1 MMLDVSGDSSD
12 EDFEWEEVDVPQQI
26 HETNPELELQLEGP
40 APRANIEITLHSGT
54 KKKDDSK
61 KAAAA
66 AARAQRI
73 LRTGTHKVHTV
84 CLLANARVRNK
95 WLNDELLHARLLSL
109 TPLHLQ
115 NSFALIHKSRV
126 PDQNKRGRLFETTV
140 TRLVE
145 WWTGTFF
152 CVLPTGHIRNRTFDE
167 NERELALRG
176 NAIFEDEESDDGER
190 IRSPNSLMKHAL
202 MQSGS
207 RDTSA
212 QLFTALCRAL
222 DIPARLVT
230 SLQSI
235 PWQSGVGKP
244 KLKPANKN
252 RPPSGQ
258 KGKQRA
264 GDTDVLSQ
272 DSEFEDAKATNPQSP
287 AAIETNLGHSSPG
300 ETSTQA
306 KGKGKGKGKEK
317 ARPVIYLRKPKN
329 HSENRAGTPIRP
341 RAALDPTTTPPIFW
355 TEVFS
360 RADGRWLPVDPIRGF
375 VNKRHVFDPS
385 AENTFRNGVPQ
396 ENRMVYVVALE
407 EDGFGRDVTA
417 RYAKDY
423 TAKVAKVQRVGIGRR
438 KEWWDGL
445 VRLVTRPY
453 RLQRDETED
462 AELYNHQLT
471 EGMPTT
477 VAGFKG
483 HPLYALS
490 RHLNREEVIDPPVEL
505 GKFRGEPVYPRSS
518 VISLK
523 TAENWMRQGRV
534 VREGCQPMKMVKQR
548 AVTIGRKREMEL
560 ALEKARTDTHGGDGQ
575 EDMQGLYARSQTE
588 LYMPKPV
595 VDGKVPKNDFGN
607 IDLYVPSMLP
617 EGSVHIPFKGVAKV
631 AKRLGFDYAEAVT
644 GFEFRNRRAIPIIE
658 GIVVAEENETII
670 VEAFL
675 EAENDAEE
683 KARVK
688 RLDQVHKRWIRL
700 VQGLRI
706 RDRLRKQYASNTD
719 DATPQH
725 WLDTQNAEAHEGE
738 QQPGGFLTTAD
749 DVVKPFHL
757 PKNQHTV
764 LPSSL
769 LSSTTGDDGAEI
781 DEAVPEH
788 SGVAVSYTHPRG
800 SPLHFAEDVQMG
812 EVSAEVPSRRSNAV
826 PKSMRELAEDDLRR
840 RASEIAPSSSDEPE
854 RQSRSTPAE
863 RTTKGGRVK
872 ALMKSGTNTPSKRN
886 SSVKRKNGKKR
897 IREDTDSASEDDHRF
912 DNAASTRDGNSSK
925 GNSATTPGRVLR
937 PRPQKNTAKLREEAE
952 LERAFRRAIAE

>member
-1 MMLDVSGDSSD
+1 MMLDSQSIPGDSSE

-40 APRANIEITLHSGT
+40 TPRANIEITLHSGT
-54 KKKDDSK
+54 KKDDSK

-66 AARAQRI
+66 AARAERI
-73 LRTGTHKVHTV
+73 LRIGTHKVHTV

-109 TPLHLQ
+109 TPLHLH
-115 NSFALIHKSRV
+115 NGFALIHKSRV
-126 PDQNKRGRLFETTV
+126 PDQNKRGRLFEASV

-145 WWTGTFF
+145 WWAGTFF
-152 CVLPTGHIRNRTFDE
+152 SVLPTGHIKNRTFGE
-167 NERELALRG
+167 NERDLALRG
-176 NAIFEDEESDDGER
+176 NAIFEDEESDDWER

-222 DIPARLVT
+222 DIPARLVV
-230 SLQSI
+230 SLQST
-235 PWQSGVGKP
+235 PWQSSVGKS
-244 KLKPANKN
+244 KFKTDNKD
-252 RPPSGQ
+252 RPLSRQ

-264 GDTDVLSQ
+264 RDTDVLSQ
-272 DSEFEDAKATNPQSP
+272 DSDFEEAKEINSKSP
-287 AAIETNLGHSSPG
+287 AEVLGDSSPG
-300 ETSTQA
+300 ETSAQA
-306 KGKGKGKGKEK
+306 KGKGK
-317 ARPVIYLRKPKN
+317 AQPVIKLRKTKGY
-329 HSENRAGTPIRP
+329 SKNRASTR
-341 RAALDPTTTPPIFW
+341 
-355 TEVFS
+355 
-360 RADGRWLPVDPIRGF
+360 DGWWLPIDPIRGL

-385 AENTFRNGVPQ
+385 AENTFRTGVPQ
-396 ENRMVYVVALE
+396 ENRMTYVVALE

-423 TAKVAKVQRVGIGRR
+423 TAKVAKVQGVGIGRR
-438 KEWWDGL
+438 KEWWDS
-445 VRLVTRPY
+445 VVQLVTRPY
-453 RLQRDETED
+453 RLQRDDTED
-462 AELYNHQLT
+462 TELHNHQLT
-471 EGMPTT
+471 EGMPTM

-483 HPLYALS
+483 HPLYVLS
-490 RHLNREEVIDPPVEL
+490 RHLKREEVIDPPVEL

-588 LYMPKPV
+588 LYKPDPV
-595 VDGKVPKNDFGN
+595 IDGKVPKNDFGN

-617 EGSVHIPFKGVAKV
+617 EGSIHIPFKGVAKV

-658 GIVVAEENETII
+658 GIVVAEENEAII
-670 VEAFL
+670 VEAYL

-683 KARVK
+683 KARAK

-706 RDRLRKQYASNTD
+706 RDRLQKQYASNTD

-725 WLDTQNAEAHEGE
+725 WLDMQNAEAHQGE
-738 QQPGGFLTTAD
+738 QQPGGYLTTAD

-757 PKNQHTV
+757 PKDQHTV

-781 DEAVPEH
+781 DEAVPER
-788 SGVAVSYTHPRG
+788 SGVAVSYTHPRD
-800 SPLHFAEDVQMG
+800 SPLHFAQDVQMG
-812 EVSAEVPSRRSNAV
+812 EISADLPSRRSNAM

-840 RASEIAPSSSDEPE
+840 QASEIAPSDEPE
-854 RQSRSTPAE
+854 RRSSSTPVA
-863 RTTKGGRVK
+863 RMIRGGRVK
-872 ALMKSGTNTPSKRN
+872 APMKSGTNTPSKGS
-886 SSVKRKNGKKR
+886 SSVKRQNGKKR
-897 IREDTDSASEDDHRF
+897 IREDTESASEDDHRF
-912 DNAASTRDGNSSK
+912 DNAASTRDGNSSN
-925 GNSATTPGRVLR
+925 GNPTTTPGRVLR
-937 PRPQKNTAKLREEAE
+937 PRPQKNAAKLREEAE

>member
-1 MMLDVSGDSSD
+1 MMLDSRSIPGDSSE

-26 HETNPELELQLEGP
+26 HETNSELELQLEGP
-40 APRANIEITLHSGT
+40 APRANIEITLHPGT
-54 KKKDDSK
+54 KKDDSK

-66 AARAQRI
+66 AARAERI

-95 WLNDELLHARLLSL
+95 WLNDEVLHARLLSL
-109 TPLHLQ
+109 TPLHLH
-115 NSFALIHKSRV
+115 NGFALIHKSRT
-126 PDQNKRGRLFETTV
+126 PDQNKRGRLFEAAV
-140 TRLVE
+140 TRLAE

-152 CVLPTGHIRNRTFDE
+152 SVLPTGHIRNRTFDE
-167 NERELALRG
+167 NERDLALRG

-202 MQSGS
+202 MQTGS

-222 DIPARLVT
+222 EIPARLVV
-230 SLQSI
+230 SLQSV
-235 PWQSGVGKP
+235 PWQSSVGKP
-244 KLKPANKN
+244 KFKTSEKG
-252 RPPSGQ
+252 RPPSRQ

-264 GDTDVLSQ
+264 RDTDVLSQ
-272 DSEFEDAKATNPQSP
+272 DSDFEGAKDINAQSP
-287 AAIETNLGHSSPG
+287 AEVLGNTSPG
-300 ETSTQA
+300 EASAQA
-306 KGKGKGKGKEK
+306 KGKGK
-317 ARPVIYLRKPKN
+317 AQPVIKLRKTKN
-329 HSENRAGTPIRP
+329 YSKNRAST
-341 RAALDPTTTPPIFW
+341 RAPFDPTVTPPVFW

-385 AENTFRNGVPQ
+385 AENTFRSGVPQ
-396 ENRMVYVVALE
+396 ENRMTYVVALE

-423 TAKVAKVQRVGIGRR
+423 TTKVAKVQGVGIGRR
-438 KEWWDGL
+438 KEWWDS
-445 VRLVTRPY
+445 VVQLVTRPY
-453 RLQRDETED
+453 RLQRDDTED
-462 AELYNHQLT
+462 TELHNHQLT

-477 VAGFKG
+477 LAGFKG
-483 HPLYALS
+483 HPLYVLS
-490 RHLNREEVIDPPVEL
+490 RHLKREEVIDPPVEL

-523 TAENWMRQGRV
+523 AAENWMRQGRV

-560 ALEKARTDTHGGDGQ
+560 ALEKARTDSHGGDGQ

-588 LYMPKPV
+588 LYKPQPV
-595 VDGKVPKNDFGN
+595 IDGKVPKNDFGN

-617 EGSVHIPFKGVAKV
+617 EGSIHIPFKGIAKV

-644 GFEFRNRRAIPIIE
+644 GFEFRNQRAIPIIE

-670 VEAFL
+670 VEAYL

-683 KARVK
+683 KAHAK

-725 WLDTQNAEAHEGE
+725 WLDTQNAEAHQGE
-738 QQPGGFLTTAD
+738 QQPGGYLTTAD

-757 PKNQHTV
+757 PKDQHTV

-781 DEAVPEH
+781 DEAVPER
-788 SGVAVSYTHPRG
+788 SGAAVSYTHPRD
-800 SPLHFAEDVQMG
+800 SPLHFAQDVQMG
-812 EVSAEVPSRRSNAV
+812 EVSADLPSRRSNAL

-840 RASEIAPSSSDEPE
+840 QASEIAPSDEPE
-854 RQSRSTPAE
+854 RRSRSTPTA
-863 RTTKGGRVK
+863 RIMRGGRVK
-872 ALMKSGTNTPSKRN
+872 TLMKSGTNTPSKGN
-886 SSVKRKNGKKR
+886 SSIERKNGKKR
-897 IREDTDSASEDDHRF
+897 IRDDSDSASEDDHI

-925 GNSATTPGRVLR
+925 GNPPTTGRVLR

>member
-1 MMLDVSGDSSD
+1 DSS
-12 EDFEWEEVDVPQQI
+12 EEEFEWEEVDVPQQI

-40 APRANIEITLHSGT
+40 APRANIEITLYSG

-66 AARAQRI
+66 AARAERI

-109 TPLHLQ
+109 TPLHLH
-115 NSFALIHKSRV
+115 NGFALIHKSRV
-126 PDQNKRGRLFETTV
+126 PDQNKRGRLFEATI

-152 CVLPTGHIRNRTFDE
+152 SVLPTGHIKNRTFDE
-167 NERELALRG
+167 NERDLALRG

-222 DIPARLVT
+222 DIPARLVV

-235 PWQSGVGKP
+235 PWQSSVGKS
-244 KLKPANKN
+244 KSKSADKD
-252 RPPSGQ
+252 RGQ

-264 GDTDVLSQ
+264 RDTDVLSQ
-272 DSEFEDAKATNPQSP
+272 DSDFEGAKEINSQSP
-287 AAIETNLGHSSPG
+287 AEAPGDLSPRD
-300 ETSTQA
+300 TSAQA
-306 KGKGKGKGKEK
+306 KGKGK
-317 ARPVIYLRKPKN
+317 ARPVIKLRKPKDYY
-329 HSENRAGTPIRP
+329 SENRPSARGISHACVWIAT
-341 RAALDPTTTPPIFW
+341 LDPTNTPPVFW

-385 AENTFRNGVPQ
+385 AENTFRTGVPQ
-396 ENRMVYVVALE
+396 ENRMTYVVALE
-407 EDGFGRDVTA
+407 EDGYGRDVTA

-423 TAKVAKVQRVGIGRR
+423 TAKVAKVQGVGIGRR
-438 KEWWDGL
+438 KEWWDS
-445 VRLVTRPY
+445 VVQLVTRPY
-453 RLQRDETED
+453 RLQRDDTED
-462 AELYNHQLT
+462 TELHNHQLT
-471 EGMPTT
+471 EGMPTI

-490 RHLNREEVIDPPVEL
+490 RHLKRDEVIDPPVEL

-548 AVTIGRKREMEL
+548 AATIGRKREIEL
-560 ALEKARTDTHGGDGQ
+560 ALEKAKTDTHGGDGQ

-588 LYMPKPV
+588 LYKPKPV
-595 VDGKVPKNDFGN
+595 IDGKVPKNDFGN

-644 GFEFRNRRAIPIIE
+644 CFEFRNRRAIPIIE
-658 GIVVAEENETII
+658 GIVVAEENEVII
-670 VEAFL
+670 VEAYL

-683 KARVK
+683 KAHAK

-706 RDRLRKQYASNTD
+706 RDRLRKQYASNMD

-725 WLDTQNAEAHEGE
+725 WLDTQNAEAHQGE
-738 QQPGGFLTTAD
+738 QQPGGYLTTAD

-757 PKNQHTV
+757 PKDQHTV

-781 DEAVPEH
+781 DEAVPER
-788 SGVAVSYTHPRG
+788 SGVAVSYTHPRD
-800 SPLHFAEDVQMG
+800 SPLHFAQDVQMG
-812 EVSAEVPSRRSNAV
+812 EVSTDLPSRRSNAM

-840 RASEIAPSSSDEPE
+840 QASEIAPSDEPE
-854 RQSRSTPAE
+854 RRSRSTPAA
-863 RTTKGGRVK
+863 RTMRGGRAK
-872 ALMKSGTNTPSKRN
+872 ALMKSGTNTPSKSH
-886 SSVKRKNGKKR
+886 SSVERKNGKKR
-897 IREDTDSASEDDHRF
+897 IREDIDSASEDDHRF
-912 DNAASTRDGNSSK
+912 DNAASTRDGNSTK
-925 GNSATTPGRVLR
+925 GNPTTTPGRVLR
-937 PRPQKNTAKLREEAE
+937 PRPQKNAAKLREEAE

>member
-1 MMLDVSGDSSD
+1 MMLDSRSIPGDSS
-12 EDFEWEEVDVPQQI
+12 EEEFEWEEVDVPQQI

-40 APRANIEITLHSGT
+40 APRANIEITLHPGT
-54 KKKDDSK
+54 KKDDSK

-66 AARAQRI
+66 AARAERI

-95 WLNDELLHARLLSL
+95 WLNDEILHARLLSL
-109 TPLHLQ
+109 TPLHLH
-115 NSFALIHKSRV
+115 NGFALIHKSRE
-126 PDQNKRGRLFETTV
+126 PDQNKRGRLFEAAV
-140 TRLVE
+140 TRLAE
-145 WWTGTFF
+145 WWTSIFF
-152 CVLPTGHIRNRTFDE
+152 SVLPTGHIKNRTFDE
-167 NERELALRG
+167 NERDLALRG

-202 MQSGS
+202 MQTGS

-222 DIPARLVT
+222 DIPARLVV
-230 SLQSI
+230 SLQSV
-235 PWQSGVGKP
+235 PWQSSVGKP
-244 KLKPANKN
+244 KFKISEKG
-252 RPPSGQ
+252 RPSSRQ
-258 KGKQRA
+258 KGKERA
-264 GDTDVLSQ
+264 RDTDSLSQ
-272 DSEFEDAKATNPQSP
+272 DSDFEGAKETNSQSP
-287 AAIETNLGHSSPG
+287 AEVLGDTSPG
-300 ETSTQA
+300 KASAQA
-306 KGKGKGKGKEK
+306 KGKGK
-317 ARPVIYLRKPKN
+317 AQPVIKLRKTKRY
-329 HSENRAGTPIRP
+329 SENRAST
-341 RAALDPTTTPPIFW
+341 RAPFDPTVTPPVFW

-385 AENTFRNGVPQ
+385 AENSFRSGVPQ
-396 ENRMVYVVALE
+396 ENRMTYVVALE

-423 TAKVAKVQRVGIGRR
+423 TAKVAKVQGVGIGRR
-438 KEWWDGL
+438 KEWWDSV

-453 RLQRDETED
+453 RLQRDDTED
-462 AELYNHQLT
+462 TELYNHQLT
-471 EGMPTT
+471 EGMPTIL
-477 VAGFKG
+477 AGFKG
-483 HPLYALS
+483 HPLYVLS
-490 RHLNREEVIDPPVEL
+490 RHLRREEVIDPPVEL

-523 TAENWMRQGRV
+523 AAENWMRQGRV

-560 ALEKARTDTHGGDGQ
+560 ALEKARTDSHGGDGQ
-575 EDMQGLYARSQTE
+575 EDMQGLYAKSQTE
-588 LYMPKPV
+588 LYKPQPV
-595 VDGKVPKNDFGN
+595 IDGKVPKNDFGN

-617 EGSVHIPFKGVAKV
+617 EGSIHIPFKGIAKV

-670 VEAFL
+670 VEAYL

-683 KARVK
+683 KAHAK

-725 WLDTQNAEAHEGE
+725 WLDTHNAEAHQGE
-738 QQPGGFLTTAD
+738 EQPGGYLTTAD

-757 PKNQHTV
+757 PKDQHTV

-769 LSSTTGDDGAEI
+769 LPSTTGDDGAEI
-781 DEAVPEH
+781 DEAVPER
-788 SGVAVSYTHPRG
+788 SGAAVSYTHPRD
-800 SPLHFAEDVQMG
+800 SPLHFAQDVQMG
-812 EVSAEVPSRRSNAV
+812 EVSADLPSRRSNV
-826 PKSMRELAEDDLRR
+826 MPKSMRELAEDDLKRQ
-840 RASEIAPSSSDEPE
+840 ASEIAPSDEPE
-854 RQSRSTPAE
+854 RRPRSTPAA
-863 RTTKGGRVK
+863 RTMKGGRVK
-872 ALMKSGTNTPSKRN
+872 TLMKSGTNTPSKGN
-886 SSVKRKNGKKR
+886 SSIERKNGKKR
-897 IREDTDSASEDDHRF
+897 IREDSDSASEDDHI

-925 GNSATTPGRVLR
+925 GNPPTTGRVLR
-937 PRPQKNTAKLREEAE
+937 PRPQKNAAKLREEAE
-952 LERAFRRAIAE
+952 LERAFRRAMAE

>member
-1 MMLDVSGDSSD
+1 MALDYQSISGDSSE

-26 HETNPELELQLEGP
+26 HETYPELELQLEGP

-54 KKKDDSK
+54 KKDDSK
-61 KAAAA
+61 L
-66 AARAQRI
+66 
-73 LRTGTHKVHTV
+73 LRTHKVHTV

-115 NSFALIHKSRV
+115 NGFALIHKSRV
-126 PDQNKRGRLFETTV
+126 PDQNKRGRLFEAAV

-145 WWTGTFF
+145 WWTSTFF
-152 CVLPTGHIRNRTFDE
+152 SVLPTGHIKNRTFDQ
-167 NERELALRG
+167 NKRDLALRG
-176 NAIFEDEESDDGER
+176 NAIFDDKESDDVER

-222 DIPARLVT
+222 EIPARLVV

-235 PWQSGVGKP
+235 PWQSGVGKSRF
-244 KLKPANKN
+244 KTSVKD
-252 RPPSGQ
+252 RPPPGQ

-264 GDTDVLSQ
+264 RDSDVLSQ
-272 DSEFEDAKATNPQSP
+272 DSDFEGAKTTDPQP
-287 AAIETNLGHSSPG
+287 QAEMEANLGDPSSGGTPAR
-300 ETSTQA
+300 SQM
-306 KGKGKGKGKEK
+306 KGKGK
-317 ARPVIYLRKPKN
+317 ARPVIRLRKTRNFSESRGSTHLGPK
-329 HSENRAGTPIRP
+329 
-341 RAALDPTTTPPIFW
+341 AAPDPTTTPPVFW

-360 RADGRWLPVDPIRGF
+360 RADGRWLPIDPIRGF
-375 VNKRHVFDPS
+375 VNKRQVFDPS
-385 AENTFRNGVPQ
+385 AENAFRNVVPQ
-396 ENRMVYVVALE
+396 ENRMIYVVALE

-423 TAKVAKVQRVGIGRR
+423 TAKVAKVQGVGIGRR
-438 KEWWDGL
+438 KEWWDGI

-453 RLQRDETED
+453 RLQRDDTED
-462 AELYNHQLT
+462 TELYNHQLT

-477 VAGFKG
+477 LAGFKG
-483 HPLYALS
+483 HPLYVLS
-490 RHLNREEVIDPPVEL
+490 RHLKREEVIDPPVEL

-534 VREGCQPMKMVKQR
+534 VREGNQPMKMVKQR
-548 AVTIGRKREMEL
+548 AVTIGRKREMEV
-560 ALEKARTDTHGGDGQ
+560 ALEKARTDAHGGDGQ

-588 LYMPKPV
+588 LYQPKPV

-644 GFEFRNRRAIPIIE
+644 GFEFRKRRAIPIIE

-670 VEAFL
+670 VEAYL

-706 RDRLRKQYASNTD
+706 RDRLRKQYASD
-719 DATPQH
+719 QGDATAQH

-738 QQPGGFLTTAD
+738 EQPGGYLTTAD
-749 DVVKPFHL
+749 DVVRPFHL
-757 PKNQHTV
+757 PKNQHAV

-769 LSSTTGDDGAEI
+769 LSSTTGGDCAEI

-788 SGVAVSYTHPRG
+788 SGAAVSYTHPRD
-800 SPLHFAEDVQMG
+800 SPLHFAEDVEMG
-812 EVSAEVPSRRSNAV
+812 EASTEVPSRRSNAV

-840 RASEIAPSSSDEPE
+840 QASEIVAPDEPE
-854 RQSRSTPAE
+854 RRSSTTPAE
-863 RTTKGGRVK
+863 RTVRGGRTK
-872 ALMKSGTNTPSKRN
+872 ALMKSGTNTPSTRN

-912 DNAASTRDGNSSK
+912 DSVASTRDGNSSK
-925 GNSATTPGRVLR
+925 GTPNLTPGRVLR
-937 PRPQKNTAKLREEAE
+937 PRPQKNAAKLREEAE

>member
-1 MMLDVSGDSSD
+1 MLDSQSIPGDSSE

-54 KKKDDSK
+54 KKDDSK

-66 AARAQRI
+66 AARAERI
-73 LRTGTHKVHTV
+73 LRTRTHKVHTV

-109 TPLHLQ
+109 TPLHLH
-115 NSFALIHKSRV
+115 NGFALIHKSRV
-126 PDQNKRGRLFETTV
+126 PDQNKRGRLFEATV
-140 TRLVE
+140 TRLAE

-152 CVLPTGHIRNRTFDE
+152 SVLPTGHIRNRTFNE
-167 NERELALRG
+167 NERDLALRG

-222 DIPARLVT
+222 DIPARLIV

-235 PWQSGVGKP
+235 PWQSSVGQSKI
-244 KLKPANKN
+244 KTADKD

-264 GDTDVLSQ
+264 RDTDVLSQ
-272 DSEFEDAKATNPQSP
+272 DSDFEGAKTINPQRLVPWGNSV
-287 AAIETNLGHSSPG
+287 
-300 ETSTQA
+300 QA
-306 KGKGKGKGKEK
+306 KGKGK
-317 ARPVIYLRKPKN
+317 AQPVIKLRKTK
-329 HSENRAGTPIRP
+329 HYSENRAST
-341 RAALDPTTTPPIFW
+341 RATLDPTITPPVFW

-385 AENTFRNGVPQ
+385 AENTFRTGVWQ
-396 ENRMVYVVALE
+396 ENRMTYVVALE

-423 TAKVAKVQRVGIGRR
+423 TAKVAKVQGVGIGRR
-438 KEWWDGL
+438 KEWWDS
-445 VRLVTRPY
+445 VVQLVTRPY
-453 RLQRDETED
+453 RLQRDDTED
-462 AELYNHQLT
+462 TELYNHQLT
-471 EGMPTT
+471 EGMPTI

-490 RHLNREEVIDPPVEL
+490 RHLKREEVIDPPVEL

-523 TAENWMRQGRV
+523 TAENWMRQGRM

-575 EDMQGLYARSQTE
+575 EDMQGLYAKSQTE
-588 LYMPKPV
+588 LYKPKPV
-595 VDGKVPKNDFGN
+595 IDGKVPKNDFGN

-617 EGSVHIPFKGVAKV
+617 GGSIHIPFKGVAKV

-658 GIVVAEENETII
+658 GIVVAEENEIII
-670 VEAFL
+670 VEAYL

-683 KARVK
+683 KAHAK

-706 RDRLRKQYASNTD
+706 RDRLRKQYTSNTD

-725 WLDTQNAEAHEGE
+725 WLDTQNAEAHQGE
-738 QQPGGFLTTAD
+738 QQPGGYLTTAD

-757 PKNQHTV
+757 PKDQHTV

-781 DEAVPEH
+781 DEAVPER
-788 SGVAVSYTHPRG
+788 SGAVVSHTHPRD
-800 SPLHFAEDVQMG
+800 SPLHFTQDVQMG
-812 EVSAEVPSRRSNAV
+812 EVSTDLPSRRSNAM
-826 PKSMRELAEDDLRR
+826 PKSMRELAEDDLKRQ
-840 RASEIAPSSSDEPE
+840 ASEIAPSNEPE
-854 RQSRSTPAE
+854 RRSRSTPTA
-863 RTTKGGRVK
+863 RTMGGGRVK
-872 ALMKSGTNTPSKRN
+872 ALVKSGTNTPSKGN

-912 DNAASTRDGNSSK
+912 DSAASTRDGNSSK
-925 GNSATTPGRVLR
+925 GNSSTTPGRVLR
-937 PRPQKNTAKLREEAE
+937 PRPQKNVAKLREEAE

>member
-1 MMLDVSGDSSD
+1 MMLDSQSISGYSSE

-40 APRANIEITLHSGT
+40 APRANIEITLHAGT
-54 KKKDDSK
+54 KKDDSK

-66 AARAQRI
+66 AARAERI

-84 CLLANARVRNK
+84 CLLANARVRNR

-109 TPLHLQ
+109 TPLHLH
-115 NSFALIHKSRV
+115 NGFALIHKSRV
-126 PDQNKRGRLFETTV
+126 PDHNKRGRLFETTV

-145 WWTGTFF
+145 WWTSTFF
-152 CVLPTGHIRNRTFDE
+152 CVLPTGHIKNRTFDE
-167 NERELALRG
+167 NKRELALRG

-222 DIPARLVT
+222 DIPARLVV

-244 KLKPANKN
+244 KLKTTDKD
-252 RPPSGQ
+252 RLPSGQ

-264 GDTDVLSQ
+264 RDPDILSQ
-272 DSEFEDAKATNPQSP
+272 DSDFEGAKTTNPQSP
-287 AAIETNLGHSSPG
+287 GILGDSSPG
-300 ETSTQA
+300 ETSSRA
-306 KGKGKGKGKEK
+306 KGKGK
-317 ARPVIYLRKPKN
+317 AQPVIKLRKTKN
-329 HSENRAGTPIRP
+329 YSENRASTRATP
-341 RAALDPTTTPPIFW
+341 DPTTTPPVFW

-385 AENTFRNGVPQ
+385 AENTFRAGVPQ
-396 ENRMVYVVALE
+396 ENRMTYVVALE

-423 TAKVAKVQRVGIGRR
+423 TAKVAKVQGVGIGRR
-438 KEWWDGL
+438 KEWWDS
-445 VRLVTRPY
+445 VVQLVTRPY
-453 RLQRDETED
+453 RLQRDDTED
-462 AELYNHQLT
+462 TELYNHQLT

-490 RHLNREEVIDPPVEL
+490 RHLKREEVIDPPVEL

-560 ALEKARTDTHGGDGQ
+560 ALEKARTDTHNGDGQ

-588 LYMPKPV
+588 LYKPKPV

-658 GIVVAEENETII
+658 GIVVAEENEAII
-670 VEAFL
+670 VEAYL
-675 EAENDAEE
+675 ESENDAEE
-683 KARVK
+683 KARAK

-706 RDRLRKQYASNTD
+706 RDRLRKQYAFNTD

-738 QQPGGFLTTAD
+738 QQPGGYLTTAD

-757 PKNQHTV
+757 PKDQHTV

-788 SGVAVSYTHPRG
+788 SGVAVSYTHPRD
-800 SPLHFAEDVQMG
+800 SPLHFAQDVQMG
-812 EVSAEVPSRRSNAV
+812 EVSAELPSRRSNAV
-826 PKSMRELAEDDLRR
+826 PKSMRELAEDDLKRQ
-840 RASEIAPSSSDEPE
+840 ASEIAPSDEPE
-854 RQSRSTPAE
+854 RRSRSTPAE
-863 RTTKGGRVK
+863 RTMRGGRVK

-912 DNAASTRDGNSSK
+912 DNATSTRDGNSSK
-925 GNSATTPGRVLR
+925 GNPTTTPGRVLR
-937 PRPQKNTAKLREEAE
+937 PRPQKNGAKLREEAE